1 METHEDGDKAC
12 RHWVGLEAKCRENNG
27 NGVAMEIGPGGTYIY
42 IARGQSHSGWR
53 RGQWEP
59 PGMRWVQRQDLWSR
73 VVTDRYGMGTEA
85 HGDGGGRT
93 FG

>member
-42 IARGQSHSGWR
+42 IARGQSHSGMETWPMGTTR
-53 RGQWEP
+53 NE
-59 PGMRWVQRQDLWSR
+59 
-73 VVTDRYGMGTEA
+73 MGTEA
-85 HGDGGGRT
+85 GPVEPCGNR
-93 FG
+93 